1 MVLCNKKRIENK
13 NMKNIEKEELH
24 QIFSKLKVNKQEELF
39 NQLYNKYQ
47 KLVYAIAFSI
57 LKNKHDS
64 EEIMQQ
70 VFLKIWQME
79 KEKLPVANEASWLYS
94 VTKNEAI
101 NFIKNKKEELNIEN
115 VYYISSENKELDEVI
130 EQQTYNKIISKLTTK
145 EQEIVSLKILSNL
158 SFKQISQILNMPI
171 GTVQWKYYKSIHTLK
186 ILLGNLSMFII
197 TISLFFAGETKNRK
211 KEANMLEEEQKEE
224 SAKKEQAIQKV
235 ETDNIE
241 NDRVEL
247 SNENNELTENTI
259 IQDTSQSSINK
270 VNIGIL
276 SISSIFLIITII
288 FTIIFIKHQ
297 QKAKKKMSK

>member
-1 MVLCNKKRIENK
+1 
-13 NMKNIEKEELH
+13 MKSIEKEELH

-64 EEIMQQ
+64 EEIMQK
-70 VFLKIWQME
+70 VFLKIWEIE
-79 KEKLPVANEASWLYS
+79 KEKLPGANEASWLYS

-101 NFIKNKKEELNIEN
+101 NFMKNKKEELNIEN
-115 VYYISSENKELDEVI
+115 IYYISSNDKELDKVI
-130 EQQTYNKIISKLTTK
+130 EQEAYNKIISRLNTK

-197 TISLFFAGETKNRK
+197 TISLFFAGQTKNRK

-224 SAKKEQAIQKV
+224 SIKKEQATEKV
-235 ETDNIE
+235 EADSTE
-241 NDRVEL
+241 NNRVEQA
-247 SNENNELTENTI
+247 NENNEITENTI
-259 IQDTSQSSINK
+259 IQDTNQENLNK

-288 FTIIFIKHQ
+288 FTIIFIKNQ
-297 QKAKKKMSK
+297 QKVKKKMSK

>member
-1 MVLCNKKRIENK
+1 
-13 NMKNIEKEELH
+13 MKSIEKEELH

-47 KLVYAIAFSI
+47 KLVYAIAFSM

-64 EEIMQQ
+64 EEIMQK
-70 VFLKIWQME
+70 VFLKIWQIE
-79 KEKLPVANEASWLYS
+79 KEKLPGVNEASWLYS
-94 VTKNEAI
+94 VTKNETI
-101 NFIKNKKEELNIEN
+101 NFMKNKKEELNIEN
-115 VYYISSENKELDEVI
+115 IYYISSNDKELDKVI
-130 EQQTYNKIISKLTTK
+130 EQETYNKVISRLNTK

-197 TISLFFAGETKNRK
+197 TISLFFAGQTKNRK

-224 SAKKEQAIQKV
+224 SIKKEQATEKV
-235 ETDNIE
+235 EADSTE
-241 NDRVEL
+241 NNRVEQA
-247 SNENNELTENTI
+247 NENNEITENTI
-259 IQDTSQSSINK
+259 IQDTNQENLNK

-288 FTIIFIKHQ
+288 FTIIFIKNQ
-297 QKAKKKMSK
+297 QKVKKKMSK